1 MSLVAVAVGLTG
13 GRWHRNRYRSPN
25 SDLNLR
31 DNSRKDERRRSRSR
45 STLLKEDA
53 LKMLLEVKNFTEEQ
67 DRQEA
72 RQELRDLKT
81 KTLWDGILA
90 KRLKWSSTVV

>member
-1 MSLVAVAVGLTG
+1 
-13 GRWHRNRYRSPN
+13 
-25 SDLNLR
+25 
-31 DNSRKDERRRSRSR
+31 
-45 STLLKEDA
+45 LKEDA

-81 KTLWDGILA
+81 QILWDGILA
-90 KRLKWSSTVV
+90 KSLK